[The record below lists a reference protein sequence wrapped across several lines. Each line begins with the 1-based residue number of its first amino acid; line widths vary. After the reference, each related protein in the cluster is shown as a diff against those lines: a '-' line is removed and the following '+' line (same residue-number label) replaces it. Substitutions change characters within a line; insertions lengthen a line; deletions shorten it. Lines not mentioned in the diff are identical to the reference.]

1 MCNLTASLNG
11 KTTATGDEEIHR
23 LVSLFQRIDDYQHR
37 HFPFLR
43 GGVGFNLLLA
53 IGDRQIRGVPMNLTE
68 ILNAKFSSIST
79 VVRHL
84 GRMEKQGVLF
94 KTKAHDDK
102 RNVHYFVDSAYL
114 EKLREMMKT
123 LQTVE
128 PMRTSSHHDDDAEP
142 MASNIEAW
150 ALQKQDSVRKR

>member
-1 MCNLTASLNG
+1 MCNLTASLSG
-11 KTTATGDEEIHR
+11 ETSKTGDEEILR
-23 LVSLFQRIDDYQHR
+23 LVSLFQRIDDYQRR

-53 IGDRQIRGVPMNLTE
+53 IGDRQVRGVPMNLTE

-102 RNVHYFVDSAYL
+102 RNVHYFVDPAYL
-114 EKLREMMKT
+114 EKLRGMINA

-128 PMRTSSHHDDDAEP
+128 LARKASHNDDEAEP
-142 MASNIEAW
+142 TASNIEAW
-150 ALQKQDSVRKR
+150 ALQKQDSAKKR

>member
-1 MCNLTASLNG
+1 MCNFIASLSG
-11 KTTATGDEEIHR
+11 ETSQTGDQEIHR
-23 LVSLFQRIDDYQHR
+23 LVALFQRIDDYQRR

-53 IGDRQIRGVPMNLTE
+53 IGDRQVRGVPMNLTE

-102 RNVHYFVDSAYL
+102 RNVHYFVDPAYL
-114 EKLREMMKT
+114 EKLRGMMET
-123 LQTVE
+123 L
-128 PMRTSSHHDDDAEP
+128 PMADFARNASHNDDEAEP

-150 ALQKQDSVRKR
+150 ALQKQDSVKKR